1 MTFSFPRS
9 QWLKT
14 KVSLKFLLA
23 ITWLL
28 EGLSKQSLGFVNSE
42 GYLAIEASRWRLSQT
57 TCYGN
62 AFAVRVVWK
71 YSDPSSLFLLL
82 PPIHT
87 HIFMANMIGA
97 KKEKPFKHSSKT
109 SPLSLSLSPMLTPH
123 HSPQTLPTEQNSWT
137 GRAFLQVQ
145 IYHVKRMTHLLK
157 KRGKREKRRLRERKH
172 KQRFF
177 LMMVASGTQR
187 KLEEGKRKI
196 AYNTNSLND
205 SLKQEARTVLS
216 ELECRRMCFVYIL

>member
-1 MTFSFPRS
+1 MQDIWEVSTESYSNSLFIYIFPVLCVLGKFSMTFSSPRS

-62 AFAVRVVWK
+62 AFAVRAVWK
-71 YSDPSSLFLLL
+71 YSDPGSLFLLL

-109 SPLSLSLSPMLTPH
+109 SPLSLSLSPMLTPI
-123 HSPQTLPTEQNSWT
+123 TLPRLCPQNKT
-137 GRAFLQVQ
+137 AGQ
-145 IYHVKRMTHLLK
+145 
-157 KRGKREKRRLRERKH
+157 G
-172 KQRFF
+172 
-177 LMMVASGTQR
+177 G
-187 KLEEGKRKI
+187 
-196 AYNTNSLND
+196 
-205 SLKQEARTVLS
+205 LS
-216 ELECRRMCFVYIL
+216 CRSRSIT

>member
-1 MTFSFPRS
+1 MQDIWEVSTESYSNSLFIYIFPVLCVLGKFSMTFSFPRS

-62 AFAVRVVWK
+62 AFAVRAVWK
-71 YSDPSSLFLLL
+71 YSDPGSLFLLL

-87 HIFMANMIGA
+87 QANMIGA
-97 KKEKPFKHSSKT
+97 KKEKPFKHSSNFP
-109 SPLSLSLSPMLTPH
+109 SVSFPLPHVDPPSLSPDFARRTKQLDREGFPAGPDLSHKKDDT
-123 HSPQTLPTEQNSWT
+123 SFEET
-137 GRAFLQVQ
+137 GQKGEEAVA
-145 IYHVKRMTHLLK
+145 
-157 KRGKREKRRLRERKH
+157 REK
-172 KQRFF
+172 
-177 LMMVASGTQR
+177 T
-187 KLEEGKRKI
+187 
-196 AYNTNSLND
+196 
-205 SLKQEARTVLS
+205 
-216 ELECRRMCFVYIL
+216 